1 MVFNEDEEKEKEDGA
16 VSDDALAEVLEVD
29 EEEADPLMAV
39 EPEEEGKEW
48 A

>member
-1 MVFNEDEEKEKEDGA
+1 MVFHEDEEKDKEEGT
-16 VSDDALAEVLEVD
+16 VSDDALAEVLED
-29 EEEADPLMAV
+29 DDDEADPLMAG